1 MRDLIGLLDFH
12 LVALLVCVNDR
23 PDPLG
28 VGHKAVHKRLQSHL
42 VRLLGAEI
50 QNIKNGLDP
59 ICVKAFPIFQ
69 QAVDLLHHAVQR
81 AETLPHLQ
89 HILPVLRGDF
99 TGDGPAVEAQ
109 LHGGN
114 ILLGGGGEDR
124 TDQGHDHN
132 DGGKDGHQYPADLLP
147 SSLVCQSKNGR
158 FDRGSNADAHR
169 RMSPVDGPM
178 CSRKILS
185 IKLNHSFL
193 ITHLH
198 IEKNMLSYLHKLLTS
213 LVVASVAFWY
223 PLNSVS
229 LMLAIASCVLN
240 YLDCKEEQK
249 MGKRMQMVS
258 QGICGTERPEF

>member
-1 MRDLIGLLDFH
+1 MRDLIGFLDFH

-23 PDPLG
+23 PNPLG

-114 ILLGGGGEDR
+114 ILLGGGGEDG

-147 SSLVCQSKNGR
+147 NALVCQSKNGR
-158 FDRGSNADAHR
+158 FDRGHGSGAHR
-169 RMSPVDGPM
+169 CMSPMEGPSCWGPLCCFSQYEVSSSM
-178 CSRKILS
+178 ASS
-185 IKLNHSFL
+185 YPSFL
-193 ITHLH
+193 GYFSAHVR
-198 IEKNMLSYLHKLLTS
+198 Y
-213 LVVASVAFWY
+213 
-223 PLNSVS
+223 
-229 LMLAIASCVLN
+229 
-240 YLDCKEEQK
+240 
-249 MGKRMQMVS
+249 
-258 QGICGTERPEF
+258 